1 MNRLIN
7 VRRSLSL
14 ILRIMLKD
22 IEIEAINRLES
33 AESNDEILIAVE
45 MLEEEP
51 DTPVSHTIYAM
62 AGCMLYDNIRFQ
74 NLSYKEYEES

>member
-1 MNRLIN
+1 
-7 VRRSLSL
+7 
-14 ILRIMLKD
+14 MLKD

-45 MLEEEP
+45 MLEKEP

-62 AGCMLYDNIRFQ
+62 AGYMLYDNIMFQ
-74 NLSYKEYEES
+74 DLSANEYEEL